1 MNFNIYIQYH
11 QMGEL
16 STLQYPLISLATIQ
30 NDLFILIVLKLYMES
45 KTFS

>member
-1 MNFNIYIQYH
+1 MNFNIYIQSH

-16 STLQYPLISLATIQ
+16 STLQYQLVSLATIQ